1 MSVLVQIKRE
11 CRENRV
17 SAKAGTPTGSNLV
30 REIATTVP
38 VALSHNTAVHLLIH
52 LSRSYVVC
60 VHAFGPALVH
70 VCLLAS
76 VCVCLHVCVAKNGC
90 LYLGRGVCTG
100 TDREGIEL
108 KRMRQIP
115 PVTRSLIHTAIVLK
129 SRIRDCHV
137 VL

>member
-1 MSVLVQIKRE
+1 MSVLAQIKRE

-17 SAKAGTPTGSNLV
+17 STKAGTLTGSHLL
-30 REIATTVP
+30 REIATSLP
-38 VALSHNTAVHLLIH
+38 VALTHNTAVHLLIH
-52 LSRSYVVC
+52 LSRSWVVC
-60 VHAFGPALVH
+60 AHAFVLALVH

-76 VCVCLHVCVAKNGC
+76 VCVCVCVAKNGC
-90 LYLGRGVCTG
+90 FYLGRGVCTG
-100 TDREGIEL
+100 TDREEIEL

-115 PVTRSLIHTAIVLK
+115 PATRSLIHTAIVLK